1 MSMKHNFATLA
12 LCYFVAL
19 PLCAQTAR
27 PTDRALWAS
36 INGKKDAS
44 LGDYQQHTGKVL
56 VTWRMLPGDD
66 AETAFDLYRTIGTGQ
81 EKLIASNVKK
91 ATCFQDATASK
102 TADNVYRLTYAGS
115 DETLSTFTLTRAQ
128 VAAAQPY
135 ISIPLRDTKDVYA
148 DTKKIVYTANDVS
161 IGDLDGDGEFEIV
174 VKRLQSVKDASGNI
188 VSDGSGASYS
198 QQDCLY
204 AVIWDAYKL
213 DGTFLWRIKGGPGII
228 LGNSSA
234 FAIADFDGDGCAE
247 MAIRTCEGTVFGD
260 GQEIPDTNGDGKIDY
275 RTWGNL
281 NSSSPGWVDHYNSAG
296 PEFISI
302 IDGKTGRE
310 LARDNFIDR
319 ATSSSWG
326 DNYWKRASSFRVGVG
341 CFDETG
347 LPSVVFGRGVYA
359 RSVIEAWDWRN
370 GQLTRRWR
378 FDTTDGGRGK
388 DGKRHS
394 TYAAQGNHSLNVAD
408 LDGDGLDEV
417 MYGSMAVDDDGI
429 GLWNTGLG
437 HGDANHVGKFLPE
450 REGLQ
455 MFHCLETGKTMVAL
469 HDARDGKVIWKKD
482 ASSDNDMGR
491 CLVGDFLP
499 QYPGCE
505 FFYYQG
511 NYIQQDGTETTIN
524 TKGQKGGCGMAI
536 WFDGSLSRQLIE
548 DNIIHSPANGRTFTM
563 YRYNETFINGTKSN
577 PSWYGDLVGD
587 WREEV
592 ILPDQS
598 RVQDLKIFSTWYP
611 TTHKFPWLMADHTYW
626 LSALNE
632 NIGYNQPTN
641 LGYYLGTDLKS
652 DAEAWEQGGF
662 TSGIVSL
669 TPDPSPKGEGSA
681 VFDLSGRKVSDSHS
695 SNLPSLQGG
704 AGGRLQGGA
713 GGRLQGGAGGRLP
726 GGRLPKGIYIQNG
739 KKFVVQ

>member
-1 MSMKHNFATLA
+1 MKHYFATLA

-19 PLCAQTAR
+19 SLCAQTAR

-128 VAAAQPY
+128 VSAAQPY

-260 GQEIPDTNGDGKIDY
+260 GEEIPDTNGDGKIDY

-359 RSVIEAWDWRN
+359 RSVIEAWDWRD

-455 MFHCLETGKTMVAL
+455 MFHCLESGKTMVAL

-482 ASSDNDMGR
+482 GSSDNDMGR

-662 TSGIVSL
+662 TSGILSL
-669 TPDPSPKGEGSA
+669 TSDPSPKGEGSA
-681 VFDLSGRKVSDSHS
+681 VYDLSGRKVSDSHS
-695 SNLPSLQGG
+695 SNLPS
-704 AGGRLQGGA
+704 
-713 GGRLQGGAGGRLP
+713 LQGGAGGRLP

>member
-1 MSMKHNFATLA
+1 MKHYFATLV

-81 EKLIASNVKK
+81 EKRIASGVKK

-102 TADNVYRLTYAGS
+102 TADNTYRLTYAGS
-115 DETLSTFTLTRAQ
+115 DETLSTFKLNKSL
-128 VAAAQPY
+128 VSGGLPY
-135 ISIPLRDTKDVYA
+135 ISIPLRGTKDVYA

-161 IGDLDGDGEFEIV
+161 VGDLDGDGEFEIV

-359 RSVIEAWDWRN
+359 RSVIEAWDWRD
-370 GQLTRRWR
+370 GKLTRRWR

-511 NYIQQDGTETTIN
+511 NYIQQDGTETSIN

-662 TSGIVSL
+662 TSGILSL
-669 TPDPSPKGEGSA
+669 TSDPSPKGEGCA
-681 VFDLSGRKVSDSHS
+681 VYDLSGRKVMS
-695 SNLPSLQGG
+695 SNLPS
-704 AGGRLQGGA
+704 LQGGA

-739 KKFVVQ
+739 KKFVVR

>member
-1 MSMKHNFATLA
+1 MKHYFATLA

-19 PLCAQTAR
+19 SLCAQTAR

-102 TADNVYRLTYAGS
+102 TADNTYRLTYAGS
-115 DETLSTFTLTRAQ
+115 DETLSTFKLNKSL
-128 VAAAQPY
+128 VSGGLPY

-174 VKRLQSVKDASGNI
+174 VKRLQSVRDASGNI

-260 GQEIPDTNGDGKIDY
+260 GEEIPDTNGDGKIDY

-347 LPSVVFGRGVYA
+347 LPSMVFGRGVYA
-359 RSVIEAWDWRN
+359 RSVIEAWDWRD

-482 ASSDNDMGR
+482 GSSDNDMGR

-511 NYIQQDGTETTIN
+511 NYIQQDGTETSIN

-641 LGYYLGTDLKS
+641 LGYYLGTDLRS

-662 TSGIVSL
+662 TSGILSL

-681 VFDLSGRKVSDSHS
+681 VYDLSGRKVMSTLPHS
-695 SNLPSLQGG
+695 CTPTLLK
-704 AGGRLQGGA
+704 
-713 GGRLQGGAGGRLP
+713 
-726 GGRLPKGIYIQNG
+726 KGIYIQNG
-739 KKFVVQ
+739 KKFVVR

>member
-1 MSMKHNFATLA
+1 MSMKHYFATLA

-19 PLCAQTAR
+19 SLCAQTAR

-102 TADNVYRLTYAGS
+102 TADNTYRLTYAGS
-115 DETLSTFTLTRAQ
+115 DETLSTFKLNKSL
-128 VAAAQPY
+128 VSGGLPY

-260 GQEIPDTNGDGKIDY
+260 GEEIPDTNGDGKIDY

-347 LPSVVFGRGVYA
+347 LPSMVFGRGVYA
-359 RSVIEAWDWRN
+359 RSVIEAWDWRD

-482 ASSDNDMGR
+482 GSSDNDMGR

-511 NYIQQDGTETTIN
+511 NYIQQDGTETSIN

-641 LGYYLGTDLKS
+641 LGYYLGTDLRS

-662 TSGIVSL
+662 TSGILSL

-681 VFDLSGRKVSDSHS
+681 VYDLSGRKVMSTLPHS
-695 SNLPSLQGG
+695 CTPTLLK
-704 AGGRLQGGA
+704 
-713 GGRLQGGAGGRLP
+713 
-726 GGRLPKGIYIQNG
+726 KGIYIQNG
-739 KKFVVQ
+739 KKFVVR